1 MEERLQN
8 AASVQQSQVVNVDG
22 TKRRFLQR
30 TVQPIRSIKTSS
42 SIAAEEGKQQATT
55 RNKPPLHPQYSEEQR
70 ALHAIQY
77 QKKVAVEQQVQQQ
90 LQHMQQ
96 LGLQPDAVRSS
107 ARTLA
112 AASTPA
118 LHAALRAQASPANP
132 REHTAYHHQQ
142 PPVARPLSK
151 TSQLSNTSHASHL
164 SRGASPSLSQVRP
177 QSCSTQSS
185 VSRLSA
191 GNLWKAS
198 DSAASYRSSGASSA
212 VDSQIGY
219 LEETLAREK
228 LRRMAAESEL
238 AYLKEIVLTTRQQ
251 LSRPLL

>member
-8 AASVQQSQVVNVDG
+8 TASIQQSQVVNVDG

-30 TVQPIRSIKTSS
+30 TVQPIRSIKTGS

-55 RNKPPLHPQYSEEQR
+55 CNKPPLHPQFSEEQR

-132 REHTAYHHQQ
+132 REHTASHHQQ
-142 PPVARPLSK
+142 PPEARP
-151 TSQLSNTSHASHL
+151 LSNTSHASHR

-177 QSCSTQSS
+177 HSCSTHSS

-198 DSAASYRSSGASSA
+198 DSAVSNRSSGVNSA

-238 AYLKEIVLTTRQQ
+238 AYLKEIVLTTRQP
-251 LSRPLL
+251 LARPLL

>member
-8 AASVQQSQVVNVDG
+8 TASMQQSRVVNVDG

-30 TVQPIRSIKTSS
+30 TVQPIRSIKSGGS
-42 SIAAEEGKQQATT
+42 LASDEGNQQAQH
-55 RNKPPLHPQYSEEQR
+55 KPPLHPQYSEEQR
-70 ALHAIQY
+70 ALHAVTY
-77 QKKVAVEQQVQQQ
+77 QKKFAIEQQVQQQ
-90 LQHMQQ
+90 LQQMQQ
-96 LGLQPDAVRSS
+96 LGLQQDNVRSS
-107 ARTLA
+107 SRILA

-118 LHAALRAQASPANP
+118 LYAALRDKASPALP
-132 REHTAYHHQQ
+132 LERAPSCSH
-142 PPVARPLSK
+142 PVTPSVSNSRPLSK
-151 TSQLSNTSHASHL
+151 SLHQPRAVSPAS
-164 SRGASPSLSQVRP
+164 SRGRP
-177 QSCSTQSS
+177 QSCSTHSS

-191 GNLWKAS
+191 GNLWRAT
-198 DSAASYRSSGASSA
+198 DSAVSDKRSSAVNSE

-238 AYLKEIVLTTRQQ
+238 AYLKEIVASTRQQ

>member
-8 AASVQQSQVVNVDG
+8 TASIQQSQVVNVDG

-30 TVQPIRSIKTSS
+30 TVQPIRSIKTGS

-132 REHTAYHHQQ
+132 REHTASHHQQ
-142 PPVARPLSK
+142 PPAARP
-151 TSQLSNTSHASHL
+151 LSNTSHPSHL

-177 QSCSTQSS
+177 QSCSTHSS

-198 DSAASYRSSGASSA
+198 DSAVSNRSSGINSA

>member
-8 AASVQQSQVVNVDG
+8 TASMNQSHVVNVDG

-30 TVQPIRSIKTSS
+30 TVQPIRSVKSGPLSS
-42 SIAAEEGKQQATT
+42 EIGHQQAHQ
-55 RNKPPLHPQYSEEQR
+55 KPPLHPQYSEEQR
-70 ALHAIQY
+70 AHHAIIY
-77 QKKVAVEQQVQQQ
+77 QQKPSIEQQVQQQ
-90 LQHMQQ
+90 LQQMQQ
-96 LGLQPDAVRSS
+96 LGLQPDAARSS
-107 ARTLA
+107 SRILA
-112 AASTPA
+112 AATTPE
-118 LHAALRAQASPANP
+118 LHAALRSKAAPSNALHATTSSGSQL
-132 REHTAYHHQQ
+132 
-142 PPVARPLSK
+142 LSK
-151 TSQLSNTSHASHL
+151 ISHQ
-164 SRGASPSLSQVRP
+164 SRGVSPSPSQVRP
-177 QSCSTQSS
+177 HSCSTRSS

-198 DSAASYRSSGASSA
+198 DSVASDKRSSTSAMSSE

-238 AYLKEIVLTTRQQ
+238 AYLKEIVLSTRQQ

>member
-8 AASVQQSQVVNVDG
+8 TASVQQNHVIAVDG

-30 TVQPIRSIKTSS
+30 TVQPIRNVKSGGSLTSL
-42 SIAAEEGKQQATT
+42 EGSQLAQQ
-55 RNKPPLHPQYSEEQR
+55 KPPLHPQYSAEQR
-70 ALHAIQY
+70 ALHAKLFQE
-77 QKKVAVEQQVQQQ
+77 KVAVEQQVQQQ
-90 LQHMQQ
+90 MKQMQQ
-96 LGLQPDAVRSS
+96 LGLHGENDRPLSRA
-107 ARTLA
+107 LA
-112 AASTPA
+112 GASTPA
-118 LHAALRAQASPANP
+118 LHAALRG
-132 REHTAYHHQQ
+132 
-142 PPVARPLSK
+142 K
-151 TSQLSNTSHASHL
+151 TSQEHQRTQSNPHSLAPLGSAAPSKISDH
-164 SRGASPSLSQVRP
+164 SRGVSPSPSQVRP
-177 QSCSTQSS
+177 QSCSTHSS

-198 DSAASYRSSGASSA
+198 DSAVSGGRSRSGGSE

>member
-8 AASVQQSQVVNVDG
+8 AASVQQSQVVNADG

-142 PPVARPLSK
+142 PPVARPLS
-151 TSQLSNTSHASHL
+151 NTSHPSHL